1 MGQKTLNR
9 VTILG
14 MPNTLPT
21 TLTGPLDVFSQAGQL
36 WQLLCE
42 GMPSPLFSVELVS
55 PAGKEIRCMNGLGI
69 KPHRS
74 MLEVKST
81 DLIIITA
88 ADISD
93 RRPWHKA
100 IIPWLYEHLEAGT
113 KIASICTAAF
123 VLAEAGMLDQ
133 RLATTHWGYV
143 PTFRRDYP
151 KVDLRPERLITRDG
165 NLYCSGGINA
175 YAELCFFL
183 VEEFCGFEVAEQCA
197 RALVLDGNRPSQN
210 PYALFEYQKRHGDRS
225 ILKAQQIMEKH
236 IPSPLDIAGLADA
249 VAMSERNFKRRFK
262 KATGDTPLEY
272 FQRLRIET
280 AKKKLSDS
288 QKNIDQVAGEVGYL
302 DVAFFRSVFKKIA
315 GFTPSEY
322 RHRIQTGPIS

>member
-55 PAGKEIRCMNGLGI
+55 PTGKEIRCMNGLGI

-74 MLEVKST
+74 MLEVTST

-100 IIPWLYEHLEAGT
+100 IIPWLYDHLEAGT

-123 VLAEAGMLDQ
+123 VLAEAGVLDQ
-133 RLATTHWGYV
+133 RQATTHWGYV

-165 NLYCSGGINA
+165 NIYCSGGINA

-197 RALVLDGNRPSQN
+197 RALVLDGNRSSQN

-225 ILKAQQIMEKH
+225 ILKAQQIMEKQ

-288 QKNIDQVAGEVGYL
+288 HKRIDHVAGEVGYM
-302 DVAFFRSVFKKIA
+302 DVAFFRSMFKKIT

-322 RHRIQTGPIS
+322 RHRIQFGPL